1 MGKTEFRKY
10 AYDTNISMYV
20 YAFVYLSIYLFVIE
34 ITQFTRRMMKINGQF
49 VVQKLPEGKMSKMRW
64 GWISIHQLFGGIFLV
79 ANHHG
84 FLETIDQRGS
94 LSNDLTG
101 DASPNPII
109 VATWRCEI
117 VVELYGNYTSKSKYT
132 VFEIYQYDQ
141 VS

>member
-64 GWISIHQLFGGIFLV
+64 G
-79 ANHHG
+79 
-84 FLETIDQRGS
+84 
-94 LSNDLTG
+94 
-101 DASPNPII
+101 
-109 VATWRCEI
+109 
-117 VVELYGNYTSKSKYT
+117 
-132 VFEIYQYDQ
+132 
-141 VS
+141 